1 MTVAINTNRRPPAGL
16 SRTAANLKEPAVR
29 QGFLAGMTIYRL
41 AAAFGVT
48 EDVMRRYVAEHR
60 RSWHAFEHS
69 GIREDER
76 RTVVYAR
83 AVRDTGSY
91 DVKPISVPRISMH
104 RAAMEAQI

>member
-1 MTVAINTNRRPPAGL
+1 MTKNHVVTHRQPVGL

-29 QGFLAGMTIYRL
+29 AGFLAGLTIARL
-41 AAAFGVT
+41 ASAFAVT

-60 RSWHAFEHS
+60 RNWHALEHS

-83 AVRDTGSY
+83 ACRDTGSY
-91 DVKPISVPRISMH
+91 DVRPVSVPRVTMH
-104 RAAMEAQI
+104 LKAMELQA